1 MFQITMF
8 TVAGEHL
15 TQRMRRLAFTA
26 MLRQDCGWS
35 DRAVE
40 NNSMFNK
47 KIFRFDQSE
56 NSVGALLSRLSAD
69 TGAMQGATGSRLGA
83 ILNSVFTLLLSV
95 TTSLVLEWRLG
106 LVGCAFVPIVL
117 IATGQM
123 EI

>member
-1 MFQITMF
+1 M
-8 TVAGEHL
+8 
-15 TQRMRRLAFTA
+15 
-26 MLRQDCGWS
+26 
-35 DRAVE
+35 
-40 NNSMFNK
+40 
-47 KIFRFDQSE
+47 
-56 NSVGALLSRLSAD
+56 GALLSRLSAD

-123 EI
+123 EIAIVHDFQF